1 MRGYLYRL
9 FVQCRGLMALRVARL
24 RHALS
29 ALVYKA
35 GEWRGR

>member
-1 MRGYLYRL
+1 MRRYLYQL
-9 FVQCRGLMALRVARL
+9 WAACRGLMALRVARL